1 MEAAGPSLAQAS
13 QATHMDTID
22 TDTQTNRDLL
32 QGGSYLRYA
41 GTSPNALHR
50 LLYTR
55 HEAIARG
62 PRVGA
67 HSSKL

>member
-1 MEAAGPSLAQAS
+1 MEAAGPSSAQSS

-32 QGGSYLRYA
+32 QGGSYLRYVEHL
-41 GTSPNALHR
+41 TNALHR
-50 LLYTR
+50 LLR
-55 HEAIARG
+55 EARG
-62 PRVGA
+62 YSVRVGA

>member
-1 MEAAGPSLAQAS
+1 MEAAGPSSAQAS

-32 QGGSYLRYA
+32 LL
-41 GTSPNALHR
+41 TSDTLEHLTNALHR
-50 LLYTR
+50 LL
-55 HEAIARG
+55 HEARG
-62 PRVGA
+62 NSERVGA

>member
-1 MEAAGPSLAQAS
+1 MEVAGPSSGQAS

-32 QGGSYLRYA
+32 QEVL
-41 GTSPNALHR
+41 TSDTLEHLTNALHR
-50 LLYTR
+50 LL
-55 HEAIARG
+55 HEARG
-62 PRVGA
+62 YSARVGA